1 MNSFCDC
8 LYNIITCYIKLEA
21 SDLASVSAG
30 HHDKKSVLCIGCI
43 SPEFSYFI
51 HLIVYFWMQPAKT
64 IQNCL
69 FFGTFDFKLQ
79 AHNLAW
85 RCRFSNG
92 VGNAV

>member
-51 HLIVYFWMQPAKT
+51 HLIVYFECSLQRPFK
-64 IQNCL
+64 IVYFLVHLISNC
-69 FFGTFDFKLQ
+69 KLIT
-79 AHNLAW
+79 W
-85 RCRFSNG
+85 RD
-92 VGNAV
+92 AVDSAMA